1 MPAAAGQIFSR
12 RFACGAV
19 AKRKRTVL
27 DAARPKH
34 TKDGSVVQDFRDR
47 LEADYDAWGESGG
60 TTPAQFF
67 ELMDE
72 AIEFHSVLEREFP
85 SDAVSGPFC
94 GKAAVIGYWTAI
106 AESWEM
112 LSSRTEAVVGEGD
125 RIVWIGRVRWRHRR
139 TLRELETPKIDV
151 WTVWQDRAIRYY
163 EMIDSASYARAVEHP
178 VREQA

>member
-1 MPAAAGQIFSR
+1 MR
-12 RFACGAV
+12 
-19 AKRKRTVL
+19 
-27 DAARPKH
+27 
-34 TKDGSVVQDFRDR
+34 DFRDR
-47 LEADYDAWGESGG
+47 LKAAYDEWGASRG
-60 TTPAQFF
+60 TTPAHFF

-85 SDAVSGPFC
+85 CDAVSGPFC

-112 LSSRTEAVVGEGD
+112 LSSRTEAVVGEDD

-163 EMIDSASYARAVEHP
+163 EMIDSASYARAVGVPAGQH
-178 VREQA
+178 A

>member
-1 MPAAAGQIFSR
+1 MRGVQNIQKTGR
-12 RFACGAV
+12 AV
-19 AKRKRTVL
+19 
-27 DAARPKH
+27 
-34 TKDGSVVQDFRDR
+34 QQFRDR
-47 LEADYDAWGESGG
+47 LAAAYDAWGASGG

-85 SDAVSGPFC
+85 CDAVSGPFC
-94 GKAAVIGYWTAI
+94 GYWTAI

-112 LSSRTEAVVGEGD
+112 LSSRTEAMVAEGD
-125 RIVWIGRVRWRHRR
+125 RLVWIGRVRWRHRR

-163 EMIDSASYARAVEHP
+163 EMIDSASYARATGEP